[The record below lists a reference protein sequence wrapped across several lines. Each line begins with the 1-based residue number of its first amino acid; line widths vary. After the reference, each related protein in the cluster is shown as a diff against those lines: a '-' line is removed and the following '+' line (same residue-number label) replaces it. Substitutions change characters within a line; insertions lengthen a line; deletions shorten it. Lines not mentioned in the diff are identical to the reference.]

1 MNKSVQQFFNLFQQV
16 YMQSS
21 MAINIEFH
29 LNRLE
34 FFITHTHTHASCAC
48 LFFSEEDRSQSYCV
62 GCRWS
67 AIYVDHCSCRWEI
80 VSSFPVLLVTMLNRP
95 CVIILEALTISLVSI
110 IFASQKWIRDTVACL
125 TWSPYNSI
133 SG

>member
-34 FFITHTHTHASCAC
+34 FFITHTHTHTCMHRVRV
-48 LFFSEEDRSQSYCV
+48 FSFRKKTDPK
-62 GCRWS
+62 
-67 AIYVDHCSCRWEI
+67 AT
-80 VSSFPVLLVTMLNRP
+80 VLVADGVLYMWTT
-95 CVIILEALTISLVSI
+95 AL
-110 IFASQKWIRDTVACL
+110 ADGK
-125 TWSPYNSI
+125 
-133 SG
+133 